1 MTFRDLV
8 NTVIEKARVRLDE
21 AELAK
26 DMSDEEREEIA
37 RKVGVAALKYTE
49 LSNQPHMDYIFDI
62 DRMTA
67 FEGKTGPYLLYQ
79 SVRIKSLLRKVRDKG
94 FDVSNVLQVDE
105 KDRSLAL
112 LLSEFPDAVELAVRQ
127 YSPHFLC
134 EYAFNLA
141 QAFSSFYAACHIM
154 SEEDETKRGSRLKLC
169 DMTYEVLERI
179 LDLLG
184 IQIPERM

>member
-8 NTVIEKARVRLDE
+8 DNVIDKAMTRLNE
-21 AELAK
+21 AELAT
-26 DMSDEEREEIA
+26 DMDDQERADIA

-62 DRMTA
+62 DQMTA

-79 SVRIKSLLRKVRDKG
+79 AVRIKSLLRKAQDKN
-94 FDVSNVLQVDE
+94 FDISSNLKIDE
-105 KDRSLAL
+105 KDRALAL

-134 EYAFNLA
+134 EYVFNLA
-141 QAFSSFYAACHIM
+141 QVFSSFYAACHIM
-154 SEEDETKRGSRLKLC
+154 SEDDQQVRGSRLKLC
-169 DMTYEVLERI
+169 EMTHDVLERI
-179 LDLLG
+179 LALLG